1 MTFFTDSPYERLMV
15 QVPEA
20 PRREADTPA
29 VPFLTSKMPS
39 MPKQEAQEESEEETC
54 S

>member
-15 QVPEA
+15 QAPES
-20 PRREADTPA
+20 PRRECDAPA
-29 VPFLTSKMPS
+29 VSLSKNNMPAAS
-39 MPKQEAQEESEEETC
+39 ITETREKSEEETC

>member
-20 PRREADTPA
+20 PRREVDAPA
-29 VPFLTSKMPS
+29 VSLSKNNIPVIS
-39 MPKQEAQEESEEETC
+39 KQKAREESEEETC
-54 S
+54 G